1 MIRALVQRMWLVAL
15 PLMATLA
22 ITPAAHAFSLSDIF
36 GGGDDKMEA
45 LADNPLASMLTDQL
59 GVSTEQAAG
68 GAGALLSMAASQ
80 LSGDQA
86 SELTKLIPGSENL
99 MDAIPAG
106 LGGMLNN
113 MDALGPV
120 FTALGLDASMIS
132 QFVPIITQFLGTQGA
147 SAGLIDTL
155 TKIWTPAG

>member
-1 MIRALVQRMWLVAL
+1 MIRAFVQRMGLVAL
-15 PLMATLA
+15 PVIACLALM
-22 ITPAAHAFSLSDIF
+22 PAAHAFSLSDLF

-99 MDAIPAG
+99 IDAIPAG

-120 FTALGLDASMIS
+120 FTALGLDAGMIS

-155 TKIWTPAG
+155 TKIWTPAS